1 MPAVRPAVGR
11 PGRATP
17 VAAREP
23 AGAAHLQVMDTTKRL
38 DPAGPAL
45 SRDPATYAGEPV
57 CPRCGSGWPC
67 CTDRRPDG
75 TKFTHA
81 ETCERYRD
89 TDDVCASCETAM
101 QVGPSAILTPDVEE
115 PTC

>member
-1 MPAVRPAVGR
+1 
-11 PGRATP
+11 
-17 VAAREP
+17 
-23 AGAAHLQVMDTTKRL
+23 MDTTNRYSL
-38 DPAGPAL
+38 AGPAGFK
-45 SRDPATYAGEPV
+45 DPATYAGEFV

-89 TDDVCASCETAM
+89 ADDVCVSCDAAM
-101 QVGPSAILTPDVEE
+101 QGVPSAILAPDVEE